1 MQFRIDGRTAPSL
14 NREMKIL
21 FALLMCLVFGTAQCF
36 AIKGGPPYPASTNL
50 VGTYAGVLQGV
61 FDPTAPSSSNSIGVF
76 SVGVPK
82 TGNATGPF
90 VMFSRGRVFKGTIQ
104 GTADPTKA
112 SIQGVLD
119 ATFNFNVSRT
129 VTDTVGDIV
138 LTRIVTIPVTA
149 TANGPLQASVGSFKS
164 AKTLSAATTVI
175 QGTATLNIAEG
186 QVNASNDPLIIS
198 ILSLTVSGFKQSDS
212 APST

>member
-1 MQFRIDGRTAPSL
+1 MR
-14 NREMKIL
+14 IL

-36 AIKGGPPYPASTNL
+36 AIKGGPPYPANTNI

-61 FDPTAPSSSNSIGVF
+61 FDPTTPSSSNSIGVF

-119 ATFNFNVSRT
+119 ATFTFNVSHT
-129 VTDTVGDIV
+129 ETDSSGKPIV
-138 LTRIVTIPVTA
+138 VTIPVTA
-149 TANGPLQASVGSFKS
+149 TANGPLEATVGSFKS
-164 AKTLSAATTVI
+164 SRTLSAATTI
-175 QGTATLNIAEG
+175 LQGTAVLNIAEG
-186 QVNASNDPLIIS
+186 QVNASNDPIIVS
-198 ILSLTVSGFKQSDS
+198 ILSMTVSGFKQSDAEPTNS
-212 APST
+212 G